1 MSNILVTGA
10 SSGIGRATAVRL
22 AGEGHHVFAGVRQAA
37 DAEALAAMDHI
48 TPVILDVT
56 DAGQIAAAAKTVAG
70 AVGDAGLHGLV
81 NNAGGGLIYPME
93 LLPLQTFRD
102 VLEVDTVGQ
111 LAVTQAFLPLLRVAR
126 GRVVM
131 IGTIGTRFTPPFAGA
146 LVGAKAALTALG
158 DALRQELAPWG
169 VRVVVVQ
176 PGHDPQRSGRQTGP
190 RCGEDAGVVLRAGP
204 CPLRGGIPVDVVR
217 RGRALN
223 DRKFTGCGGADHISG
238 VSCRTSARPL
248 HHGQGFPAA
257 RYRRAAAG
265 GGRGHHAAA
274 SVQAS
279 RAGIAGPLTTP
290 GHLFARLFQG
300 GHDGAGKPGPGGRLG
315 PDVRGHGRRDRQP
328 RLGIPELTMR
338 EKTFLFIAADLCSG
352 GLGFPLSTH
361 VQMGGMHGVTLPECR
376 AAIRH
381 LAPYVGYPTA
391 AVALQQLQQN
401 AAEVRVRGSAA
412 GPGPGSGNRRCSDDS
427 RCGRRKAARSRCRL
441 RGFGHRPVRAA
452 LARRPRSLPR
462 ERTLTCIAADVLN
475 QTLDDSLAL
484 HGRLAA
490 ACGVPVADIHATL
503 LLVSEYGFGKAWQ
516 ADTTP
521 SQGTWPTSLPP
532 E

>member
-176 PGHDPQRSGRQTGP
+176 PATIHSEAVGKLAR
-190 RCGEDAGVVLRAGP
+190 DAEKTLESFSEQ
-204 CPLRGGIPVDVVR
+204 
-217 RGRALN
+217 GRALYGAAFQSMSSAAVE
-223 DRKFTGCGGADHISG
+223 RSTTGSSPDVVAQTISR
-238 VSCRTSARPL
+238 VFRAAHPR
-248 HHGQGFPAA
+248 A
-257 RYRRAAAG
+257 RYITG
-265 GGRGHHAAA
+265 KD
-274 SVQAS
+274 S
-279 RAGIAGPLTTP
+279 RLLATA
-290 GHLFARLFQG
+290 
-300 GHDGAGKPGPGGRLG
+300 GRL
-315 PDVRGHGRRDRQP
+315 P
-328 RLGIPELTMR
+328 
-338 EKTFLFIAADLCSG
+338 
-352 GLGFPLSTH
+352 
-361 VQMGGMHGVTLPECR
+361 
-376 AAIRH
+376 
-381 LAPYVGYPTA
+381 A
-391 AVALQQLQQN
+391 AVADTMRR
-401 AAEVRVRGSAA
+401 RVFKLPA
-412 GPGPGSGNRRCSDDS
+412 PGS
-427 RCGRRKAARSRCRL
+427 
-441 RGFGHRPVRAA
+441 
-452 LARRPRSLPR
+452 LAR
-462 ERTLTCIAADVLN
+462 
-475 QTLDDSLAL
+475 
-484 HGRLAA
+484 
-490 ACGVPVADIHATL
+490 
-503 LLVSEYGFGKAWQ
+503 
-516 ADTTP
+516 
-521 SQGTWPTSLPP
+521 
-532 E
+532 